1 MNLRKVNKQIL
12 RFIEVS
18 HPFRK
23 NIDYLAK
30 VIIRIAGKKFIQE
43 SEAFATLFFGGKSS
57 QRELV
62 VLAERHSTDKDSLTH
77 QSKFEWQTHSYC
89 KFYDLI
95 FASIKF
101 KAINIFECGIGTTS
115 PDFPSNMG
123 VSGTP
128 GASLRMWR
136 DYFVNADIYGADIDP
151 DVLFEE
157 ARIKTYH
164 LDQTSKMSIETM
176 WDQIGVVEFDVMID
190 DGLHSPLGGI
200 TLLENSLHKLSRDGI
215 YIIEDVSIRHFQ
227 TYEERLNK
235 LPIVYDLIVL
245 GRRSESSLDNNL
257 IIIRKG

>member
-1 MNLRKVNKQIL
+1 MNMRKVNKQIR
-12 RFIEVS
+12 RFMESSNLLGKAIG
-18 HPFRK
+18 
-23 NIDYLAK
+23 YLAK
-30 VIIRIAGKKFIQE
+30 AAIRIVGKRFIQE
-43 SEAFATLFFGGKSS
+43 SEAFATVFFGGKSS
-57 QRELV
+57 QRQLV
-62 VLAERHSTDKDSLTH
+62 VLAERYSTDKDSLTH

-95 FASIKF
+95 FSQIKF
-101 KAINIFECGIGTTS
+101 KANNVFECGIGTTS

-123 VSGTP
+123 VSGAP

-151 DVLFEE
+151 DVLFQE

-164 LDQTSKMSIETM
+164 LDQTSLTSIEEM
-176 WDQIGVVEFDVMID
+176 WEQIGALEFDVMID

-227 TYEERLNK
+227 AYKKRLNE

-257 IIIRKG
+257 IIIRKV

>member
-1 MNLRKVNKQIL
+1 MNLRKVNKQIR
-12 RFIEVS
+12 RFIES
-18 HPFRK
+18 S
-23 NIDYLAK
+23 NILGKVIDSLAK
-30 VIIRIAGKKFIQE
+30 VTIRIAGKRFIQE

-77 QSKFEWQTHSYC
+77 QIKFEWQTHSYC

-95 FASIKF
+95 FSPIKF
-101 KAINIFECGIGTTS
+101 KAKNIFECGIGTTS

-123 VSGTP
+123 LSGAP

-151 DVLFEE
+151 AVLFEE
-157 ARIKTYH
+157 ERIKTYH
-164 LDQTSKMSIETM
+164 LDQTSKTSIEIM
-176 WDQIGVVEFDVMID
+176 WDQIGALEFDVMID

-200 TLLENSLHKLSRDGI
+200 RLLENSLHKLSRDGI

-227 TYEERLNK
+227 SYKKRLNE

-257 IIIRKG
+257 LVIRKG